1 MLESC
6 ANLQS
11 LFNTAYRKAFF
22 NILCNIALLADLWS
36 LFYLVSKYCYLM
48 LTNEG
53 RTKALLFC
61 FFPLLGNEKTVSK
74 PSALPNQNF
83 KMLWAIAT
91 HNHKAAER
99 PKRWWGFSF

>member
-1 MLESC
+1 
-6 ANLQS
+6 
-11 LFNTAYRKAFF
+11 
-22 NILCNIALLADLWS
+22 
-36 LFYLVSKYCYLM
+36 M

-61 FFPLLGNEKTVSK
+61 FFPLLGNEKTLSK

-91 HNHKAAER
+91 HNHKGGG
-99 PKRWWGFSF
+99 KSKTLVGTFVNDILSKKSFEDLAFKTSYILLSNPLDKLKPNK